1 MDRQTGPPS
10 RTGGGGVGYH
20 LDDGVFKYCRW
31 VCFDRFHLAGFKN

>member
-1 MDRQTGPPS
+1 MWTGRPGLLPG
-10 RTGGGGVGYH
+10 RGGGVGYH